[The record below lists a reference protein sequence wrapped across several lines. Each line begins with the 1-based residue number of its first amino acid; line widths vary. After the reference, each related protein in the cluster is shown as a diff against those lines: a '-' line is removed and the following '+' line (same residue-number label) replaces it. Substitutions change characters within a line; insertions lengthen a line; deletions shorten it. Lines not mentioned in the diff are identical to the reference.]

1 MSLSEDPD
9 CCPHCRSPFEIV
21 FVKFR
26 FGRTAMIMRCPNCAI
41 ASAEGWR
48 AAESKTLDGAKK
60 IARITRG
67 FWRGV
72 ASRMDSLN
80 LRFRYVLAFLIGAVI
95 TAAALRHGAHVYGGF
110 SREEIRTDALMAI
123 PVVALALISFRRK
136 RRQKLALSPASPPD
150 PRPAPRW
157 DRPAVRDHGAR
168 RAF

>member
-1 MSLSEDPD
+1 VLMSISEDPD

-26 FGRTAMIMRCPNCAI
+26 FGRTAMIVRCPNCAI

-67 FWRGV
+67 FWPGV
-72 ASRMDSLN
+72 ACRMDSLN

-95 TAAALRHGAHVYGGF
+95 TAAVLRHTVHTYGGI
-110 SREEIRTDALMAI
+110 SREDIRADALMAI
-123 PVVALALISFRRK
+123 PAVALAIIFFRR
-136 RRQKLALSPASPPD
+136 RRQC
-150 PRPAPRW
+150 
-157 DRPAVRDHGAR
+157 
-168 RAF
+168 

>member
-1 MSLSEDPD
+1 
-9 CCPHCRSPFEIV
+9 
-21 FVKFR
+21 
-26 FGRTAMIMRCPNCAI
+26 MIASCPNCAV
-41 ASAEGWR
+41 ACPDNWGTAKT
-48 AAESKTLDGAKK
+48 KTLDHWEKS
-60 IARITRG
+60 ARISRG
-67 FWRGV
+67 IWQRT
-72 ASRMDSLN
+72 ASMLDQIN
-80 LRFRYVLAFLIGAVI
+80 LRYKYVLAFLFGAVI